1 MAQMI
6 MYTHLLL
13 MPSYPSRATTCVAPR
28 LIVSQ
33 NYRCGLLRLPYHL
46 SAQYI
51 RHPLFRS
58 APPSNTSFAT
68 TKSIGSSFEDI
79 ANDTSPTRLAQR
91 DQPNQ
96 EVEESI
102 QILKKAAK
110 TRKVD
115 KDKILSALSV
125 IEKAKLDPSNFLET
139 LGGSRSPG
147 RTWMLIFTAEK
158 NLKGGRY
165 FPITAVQRFD
175 AEGKRIENGVYLGQ
189 LGSLSFEGRFLW
201 KKRILAF
208 VFECIRIKI
217 GSFNPLQVSLGTQ
230 DSSEPDTKNPFF
242 IWFYVDEEI
251 AVARGRSGGTAFWC
265 RCRRVTSP

>member
-1 MAQMI
+1 

-13 MPSYPSRATTCVAPR
+13 MPSYSSRATTCVAPR

-96 EVEESI
+96 VSFTT
-102 QILKKAAK
+102 LLFSWFFFFVKLAK
-110 TRKVD
+110 TVKVLGLVF
-115 KDKILSALSV
+115 KAPRSNSVYIIYPYHSLHQISFVSSFFCLILTTLHNQFFFF
-125 IEKAKLDPSNFLET
+125 SNNHIIYICF
-139 LGGSRSPG
+139 
-147 RTWMLIFTAEK
+147 K
-158 NLKGGRY
+158 
-165 FPITAVQRFD
+165 
-175 AEGKRIENGVYLGQ
+175 
-189 LGSLSFEGRFLW
+189 
-201 KKRILAF
+201 
-208 VFECIRIKI
+208 
-217 GSFNPLQVSLGTQ
+217 
-230 DSSEPDTKNPFF
+230 
-242 IWFYVDEEI
+242 
-251 AVARGRSGGTAFWC
+251 
-265 RCRRVTSP
+265 

>member
-13 MPSYPSRATTCVAPR
+13 MPSYSSRATTCVAPR

-139 LGGSRSPG
+139 LGGNRSPG

-175 AEGKRIENGVYLGQ
+175 AE
-189 LGSLSFEGRFLW
+189 
-201 KKRILAF
+201 
-208 VFECIRIKI
+208 
-217 GSFNPLQVSLGTQ
+217 VSLGTQ
-230 DSSEPDTKNPFF
+230 DNSEPDTKNPFF